1 MHGFQL
7 RWRVQETNSWETPHC
22 LGPWSPGRVASW
34 GASMAFPRPH
44 FVNSLF
50 VKSSS
55 TICLAS
61 SVFRWDPNHS
71 EPPGGTAKTR
81 TTQGKDQPQTC
92 HRPVHRPPTLLP
104 ERGGFTSRHVTA
116 PAFKGKSG
124 RNVSG
129 CSEVCGLGWRHT
141 AGDGAA
147 ARERSG
153 GHRTK
158 ARGPA
163 CHAVPLCTLPILSH
177 MQVLLN
183 KHTFKKKNTP
193 VSCTPQIK

>member
-1 MHGFQL
+1 MSL
-7 RWRVQETNSWETPHC
+7 LVVQ
-22 LGPWSPGRVASW
+22 R
-34 GASMAFPRPH
+34 
-44 FVNSLF
+44 
-50 VKSSS
+50 
-55 TICLAS
+55 
-61 SVFRWDPNHS
+61 
-71 EPPGGTAKTR
+71 KTR

-147 ARERSG
+147 AREWSG

-193 VSCTPQIK
+193 VSCTPQIKLPCISTLENCFSKSVLNVLQLDSIHLYSANHVN